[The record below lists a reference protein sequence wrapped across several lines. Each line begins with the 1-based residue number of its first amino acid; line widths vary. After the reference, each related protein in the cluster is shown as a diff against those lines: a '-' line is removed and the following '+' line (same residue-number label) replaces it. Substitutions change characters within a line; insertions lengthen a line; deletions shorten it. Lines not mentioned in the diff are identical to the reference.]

1 MRVRRFGILDLV
13 PVFVAIAVAPS
24 RRYDIYALIEAILP
38 LWVMIRV
45 GPALL
50 AVSGNVDARQEF
62 ALTDLPPD
70 ALLRLLVWPV
80 LRNTI
85 IPAAVAACI
94 MAGTQILLAPTMN
107 ELDLVLT
114 LTVGSIIFVTFVAVD
129 ALSRMLQP
137 CIRSETRVVLM
148 VVAVVVAAGTV
159 PLLILAHAISGYPD
173 PSIFMFGIPLV
184 FVLLAPRLIVL
195 RWRKCCELLYQF
207 E

>member
-1 MRVRRFGILDLV
+1 M
-13 PVFVAIAVAPS
+13 
-24 RRYDIYALIEAILP
+24 LP

-45 GPALL
+45 GPTLL
-50 AVSGNVDARQEF
+50 AVSGNVDARQEI

-80 LRNTI
+80 LRNAI

-94 MAGTQILLAPTMN
+94 MAGTQILLAPTIR
-107 ELDLVLT
+107 ELDLLLT
-114 LTVGSIIFVTFVAVD
+114 LTVGSIIFVTFVVVD

-159 PLLILAHAISGYPD
+159 PLLIAAHAISGYPD
-173 PSIFMFGIPLV
+173 PSIFVFGIPLV
-184 FVLLAPRLIVL
+184 FVLFAPRLIVL
-195 RWRKCCELLYQF
+195 RWRKCCELLYRF